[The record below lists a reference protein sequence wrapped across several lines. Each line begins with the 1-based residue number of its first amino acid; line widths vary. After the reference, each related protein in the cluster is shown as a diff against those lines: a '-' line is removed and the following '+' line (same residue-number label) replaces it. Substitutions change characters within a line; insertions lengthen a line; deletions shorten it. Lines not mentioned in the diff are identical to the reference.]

1 MPESVTNSA
10 NLPRYIVVE
19 GPIGVGK
26 TSLAK
31 RLAQS
36 FNYEMLLEQGEDNPF
51 LDRFYHNPRQHAL
64 STQLFF
70 LFQRAQQ
77 LQQLRQN
84 DMFEP
89 VRVADFLIEK
99 DRLFAKMNLDAD
111 EYRLYENVY
120 EHLTIDAPRPDL
132 VIYLQAPVE
141 VLSQRINKRGIASE
155 QLITDQYLANLVNAY
170 TEFFHYYDKSTLLVV
185 NSTEVNFVR
194 SDEDYEL
201 LLRHI
206 RGMRTG
212 SRNYFNPSPT
222 LLLSRDEVPAIIR
235 LPAPHRLPS

>member
-1 MPESVTNSA
+1 MTETTA
-10 NLPRYIVVE
+10 NMPRYIVVE

-26 TSLAK
+26 TSLTK
-31 RLAQS
+31 RLAHS
-36 FNYEMLLEQGEDNPF
+36 FNYEMLLENSEENPF

-64 STQLFF
+64 ATQLFF

-89 VRVADFLIEK
+89 VRVADFLMEK
-99 DRLFAKMNLDAD
+99 DRLFARMNLDAD

-120 EHLTIDAPRPDL
+120 DHLTIDAPTPDL
-132 VIYLQAPVE
+132 VIYLQAPVD
-141 VLSQRINKRGIASE
+141 VLMQRIQKRGIPAE
-155 QLITDQYLANLVNAY
+155 QMINEQYLTNLVNIY
-170 TEFFHYYDKSTLLVV
+170 TDFFHYYDKSTLLVV
-185 NSTEVNFVR
+185 NSTDVNFVR

-212 SRNYFNPSPT
+212 TRNYFNPRPG
-222 LLLSRDEVPAIIR
+222 LL
-235 LPAPHRLPS
+235 

>member
-1 MPESVTNSA
+1 VTEIALDNA
-10 NLPRYIVVE
+10 TLPRHIVVE

-36 FNYEMLLEQGEDNPF
+36 FNYEMLLEQSEANPF
-51 LDRFYHNPRQHAL
+51 LDRFYHDPRQHAL
-64 STQLFF
+64 ATQLFF

-84 DMFEP
+84 DLFEP

-111 EYRLYENVY
+111 EYQLYEKVY
-120 EHLTIDAPRPDL
+120 QHLTLDAPTPDL
-132 VIYLQAPVE
+132 VIYLQAPAD
-141 VLSQRINKRGIASE
+141 VLMQRIHRRGIAAE
-155 QLITDQYLANLVNAY
+155 QLIEEQYLTKLITIY

-185 NSTEVNFVR
+185 NSTDVNFVK
-194 SDEDYEL
+194 SDEDYAL

-206 RGMRTG
+206 RSMRAGT
-212 SRNYFNPSPT
+212 RNYFNPRPS
-222 LLLSRDEVPAIIR
+222 LL
-235 LPAPHRLPS
+235 

>member
-1 MPESVTNSA
+1 
-10 NLPRYIVVE
+10 
-19 GPIGVGK
+19 
-26 TSLAK
+26 
-31 RLAQS
+31 
-36 FNYEMLLEQGEDNPF
+36 
-51 LDRFYHNPRQHAL
+51 
-64 STQLFF
+64 

-84 DMFEP
+84 DLFEP

-99 DRLFAKMNLDAD
+99 DRLFAKLNLDVD

-120 EHLTIDAPRPDL
+120 DHLTIDAPKPDL

-141 VLSQRINKRGIASE
+141 ILLQRIHKRGIASE
-155 QLITDQYLANLVNAY
+155 QMISEEYLANLVNIY
-170 TEFFHYYDKSTLLVV
+170 TEFFHYFEKSTLLVV
-185 NSTEVNFVR
+185 NSTDVNFVR

-212 SRNYFNPSPT
+212 TRNYFNPRPS
-222 LLLSRDEVPAIIR
+222 LL
-235 LPAPHRLPS
+235 